1 MIRVN
6 LLPHRQ
12 IKREARQREFGLMA
26 AFAAIAAVVIIF
38 MGWTYI
44 NSQIDAQAERNGRL
58 DAAIVKLD
66 KEIADIKDLKDQ
78 ISTMLDRKQVV
89 ENLQTNRSQAV
100 VVLDE
105 LSRQLPE
112 GMYLKS
118 IKQQGNLIVIEGVA
132 DTNARIATLVRNLSI
147 SNWMELPNLVEIKSV
162 TVNGLKQNAFT
173 LNVSLKVPKAEA
185 DETTAGA
192 NSKLEGGNKS

>member
-12 IKREARQREFGLMA
+12 IRRESRQREFGLMA
-26 AFAAIAAVVIIF
+26 GFAAIGAAAIVF
-38 MGWTYI
+38 MGLTFI
-44 NSQIDAQAERNGRL
+44 DSQVSAQSERNARL
-58 DAAIVKLD
+58 DAAIAQLD

-78 ISTMLDRKQVV
+78 ISVMLDRKQVV

-100 VVLDE
+100 IVMDE

-112 GMYLKS
+112 GMYFKS
-118 IKQQGNLIVIEGVA
+118 IKQQGNIITLEGVA
-132 DTNARIATLVRNLSI
+132 DTNARIATLVRNLS
-147 SNWMELPNLVEIKSV
+147 SSKWMVSPNLIEIKSE

-173 LNVSLKVPKAEA
+173 MNVTIKTPTTEAE
-185 DETTAGA
+185 E
-192 NSKLEGGNKS
+192 SGNNGTGPQT

>member
-12 IKREARQREFGLMA
+12 VRREARQREFGLMA
-26 AFAAIAAVVIIF
+26 IFSAIAAAVIIF
-38 MGWTYI
+38 LGYTYI
-44 NSQIDAQAERNGRL
+44 NAKIDAQSERNARL
-58 DAAIVKLD
+58 DTAIAKLD

-78 ISTMLDRKQVV
+78 ISTVLERKQVV

-118 IKQQGNLIVIEGVA
+118 IKQQGNVISIEGVA
-132 DTNARIATLVRNLSI
+132 DTNARVATLVRNLSN
-147 SNWMELPNLVEIKSV
+147 SNWMESPSLVEIKSV
-162 TVNGLKQNAFT
+162 IVNTIKQNAFV
-173 LNVSLKVPKAEA
+173 LNVNIKVPKVET
-185 DETTAGA
+185 DEKAV
-192 NSKLEGGNKS
+192 KGGN

>member
-12 IKREARQREFGLMA
+12 LRREARQREFNLMA
-26 AFAAIAAVVIIF
+26 GFSAIAAVVIVF
-38 MGWTYI
+38 MGLTFI
-44 NSQIDAQAERNGRL
+44 NTQADAQLARNGRL

-66 KEIADIKDLKDQ
+66 KEISDIKDLKDQ
-78 ISTMLDRKQVV
+78 ISIMLERKQVV

-118 IKQQGNLIVIEGVA
+118 IKQKDSVIVIEGVA
-132 DTNARIATLVRNLSI
+132 DTNARVATLVRNLSA
-147 SNWMELPNLVEIKSV
+147 SSWMESPSLVEIKSIM
-162 TVNGLKQNAFT
+162 VNNLKQNAFI
-173 LNVSLKVPKAEA
+173 LNVNVKKPKAENA
-185 DETTAGA
+185 DGDA
-192 NSKLEGGNKS
+192 SKHELKGRK

>member
-12 IKREARQREFGLMA
+12 IRREARQREFALMA
-26 AFAAIAAVVIIF
+26 GFSAIAAVVIIF

-44 NSQIDAQAERNGRL
+44 NSRIDAQAERNGRL

-78 ISTMLDRKQVV
+78 ISIMLDRKQVV

-100 VVLDE
+100 VVIDE
-105 LSRQLPE
+105 ISRQLPE

-118 IKQQGNLIVIEGVA
+118 IKQQGNTITIEGVA
-132 DTNARIATLVRNLSI
+132 DTNARIATLVRNFTV
-147 SNWMELPNLVEIKSV
+147 SNWMESPNLVEIKSLM
-162 TVNGLKQNAFT
+162 VNGLKQNAFT

-185 DETTAGA
+185 DEVAPAVKGKPKGR
-192 NSKLEGGNKS
+192 SQS

>member
-12 IKREARQREFGLMA
+12 IRREARQREFGLMA
-26 AFAAIAAVVIIF
+26 IFTAIAASAIVF
-38 MGWTYI
+38 MGYTVI
-44 NSQIDAQAERNGRL
+44 NGQVETQLERNQRL

-78 ISTMLDRKQVV
+78 ISAMLERKQVV

-100 VVLDE
+100 VVFDE

-118 IKQQGNLIVIEGVA
+118 VKQQGNVITIEGVA
-132 DTNARIATLVRNLSI
+132 DTNARVATLVRNFNT
-147 SNWMELPNLVEIKSV
+147 SNWLESPVLIEIKAV
-162 TVNGLKQNAFT
+162 TVNNVKQNMFT
-173 LNVSLKVPKAEA
+173 LKVNLKAP
-185 DETTAGA
+185 
-192 NSKLEGGNKS
+192 KLETEDAKPKDGRQS